1 MINNF
6 LNTAK
11 EKLMS
16 LKNEAMK
23 FKSKEFLQASLA
35 GSALII
41 LADGSV
47 DKEEKL
53 KMMKFIEHNEALSIY
68 DTSEVLTTF
77 KEYLAVMEED
87 MDIGEAKA
95 MAAISKIKNK
105 EEQARLVMRMIIA
118 IANADNDFDP
128 DEKAMAVRI
137 ANELG
142 LDPTDFDL
150 S

>member
-95 MAAISKIKNK
+95 MTAISKIKNK

>member
-68 DTSEVLTTF
+68 DTSEVLATF